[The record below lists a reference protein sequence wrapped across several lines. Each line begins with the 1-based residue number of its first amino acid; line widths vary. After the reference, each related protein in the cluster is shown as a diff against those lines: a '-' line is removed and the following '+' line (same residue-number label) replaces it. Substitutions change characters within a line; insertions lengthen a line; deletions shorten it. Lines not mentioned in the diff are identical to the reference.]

1 MMSDTML
8 EQTKNIMRN
17 ARECAGFAMVAMTYI
32 TTGGP
37 GIAKAPFIKPDS
49 TPVLSETV
57 GEATRSLASAR
68 ESATDATT
76 TEIPIHS

>member
-1 MMSDTML
+1 ML
-8 EQTKNIMRN
+8 EQTKNIIKK

-49 TPVLSETV
+49 TPVPTETDGDAV
-57 GEATRSLASAR
+57 RSRASAR

-76 TEIPIHS
+76 TERPIHS